1 MKLKKSMTEKIK
13 IALLEWAKK
22 VLNQEAQWDEEKT
35 HEAIQKLYELSIVQ
49 KMLLGEETVN
59 NDQWKR
65 QQAQLNEVIE
75 SLTGES
81 KKERSKE
88 ENMEVAPM
96 METIKN
102 MVTEMPEPETYEK
115 LFETI
120 EDMPNFVPKDKE
132 ERIESNESQFQK
144 AEERKNINDH
154 FAKTLSIDLND
165 RLAFI
170 KHLFEGDSKTY
181 ERVLAQ
187 VITYETWEE
196 VFLFIEAHVKT
207 EYDNWTG
214 KEEVFERFLNTL
226 QKNFET

>member
-81 KKERSKE
+81 KKERIKE
-88 ENMEVAPM
+88 ENMEIAPM

>member
-1 MKLKKSMTEKIK
+1 MTEKIK

-49 KMLLGEETVN
+49 KMLLEEETVN

-81 KKERSKE
+81 KKERIKE
-88 ENMEVAPM
+88 ENMEIAPM

>member
-1 MKLKKSMTEKIK
+1 MTEKIK

-49 KMLLGEETVN
+49 KMLLEEETVN

-81 KKERSKE
+81 KKERIKE
-88 ENMEVAPM
+88 ENMEIAPM

-120 EDMPNFVPKDKE
+120 EDMPTFVPKDKE

>member
-1 MKLKKSMTEKIK
+1 
-13 IALLEWAKK
+13 
-22 VLNQEAQWDEEKT
+22 
-35 HEAIQKLYELSIVQ
+35 
-49 KMLLGEETVN
+49 
-59 NDQWKR
+59 
-65 QQAQLNEVIE
+65 
-75 SLTGES
+75 
-81 KKERSKE
+81 
-88 ENMEVAPM
+88 MEVAPM

-120 EDMPNFVPKDKE
+120 EDMPTFVPKDNEVSTETK
-132 ERIESNESQFQK
+132 ESQFQK

-170 KHLFEGDSKTY
+170 KHLFEGDTKTY

-187 VITYETWEE
+187 VVTYETWEE
-196 VFLFIEAHVKT
+196 VFSFLEAHVKT

-214 KEEVFERFLNTL
+214 KEEVVERFLNTL
-226 QKNFET
+226 QKNFEN

>member
-1 MKLKKSMTEKIK
+1 MTEKIK

-49 KMLLGEETVN
+49 KMLLEEETVN

-81 KKERSKE
+81 KKERIKE
-88 ENMEVAPM
+88 ENMEVTPM

-120 EDMPNFVPKDKE
+120 EDMPTFVPKDKE
-132 ERIESNESQFQK
+132 ERSESNESQFQK

-207 EYDNWTG
+207 EYDNWSG
-214 KEEVFERFLNTL
+214 KEEVVERFLNTL

>member
-1 MKLKKSMTEKIK
+1 MTEKIK

-49 KMLLGEETVN
+49 KMLLEEETVN

-81 KKERSKE
+81 KKERIKE

-120 EDMPNFVPKDKE
+120 EDMPTFVPKDKE
-132 ERIESNESQFQK
+132 ERIESNEFQFQK

-214 KEEVFERFLNTL
+214 KEEVVERFLNTL

>member
-1 MKLKKSMTEKIK
+1 MTEKIK

-49 KMLLGEETVN
+49 KMLLEEETVN

-81 KKERSKE
+81 KKERIKE

-120 EDMPNFVPKDKE
+120 EDMPTFVPKDKE

-214 KEEVFERFLNTL
+214 KEEVVERFLNTL

>member
-1 MKLKKSMTEKIK
+1 MTEKIK

-81 KKERSKE
+81 KKERIKE
-88 ENMEVAPM
+88 ENMEIAPM

-102 MVTEMPEPETYEK
+102 MVLPVGGWAFWRWWGSKVVIEEK
-115 LFETI
+115 SSLTSIWRVWFGTI
-120 EDMPNFVPKDKE
+120 TRSDVILPCK
-132 ERIESNESQFQK
+132 RIS
-144 AEERKNINDH
+144 
-154 FAKTLSIDLND
+154 
-165 RLAFI
+165 
-170 KHLFEGDSKTY
+170 
-181 ERVLAQ
+181 V
-187 VITYETWEE
+187 
-196 VFLFIEAHVKT
+196 
-207 EYDNWTG
+207 
-214 KEEVFERFLNTL
+214 
-226 QKNFET
+226 

>member
-1 MKLKKSMTEKIK
+1 MTEKIK

-81 KKERSKE
+81 KKERIKE
-88 ENMEVAPM
+88 ENMEIAPM

-170 KHLFEGDSKTY
+170 KHLFEEDSKTY

-214 KEEVFERFLNTL
+214 KEEVVERFLNTL

>member
-1 MKLKKSMTEKIK
+1 MKEKIK
-13 IALLEWAKK
+13 IALVEWAKK
-22 VLNQEAQWDEEKT
+22 VLNQEALWEEEKT

-49 KMLLGEETVN
+49 KMLLEEETPN
-59 NDQWKR
+59 NELWKR

-75 SLTGES
+75 SLTGKPKIE
-81 KKERSKE
+81 KAKE

-120 EDMPNFVPKDKE
+120 EDMPTFVPKNNEGSTEASESPIKEVE
-132 ERIESNESQFQK
+132 ERN
-144 AEERKNINDH
+144 NINDH
-154 FAKTLSIDLND
+154 FAKILRIDLND

-170 KHLFEGDSKTY
+170 KHLFEGDAKTY

-187 VITYETWEE
+187 VVTYQTWEE
-196 VFLFIEAHVKT
+196 VSSFLEAQVKT

-214 KEEVFERFLNTL
+214 KEEVVERFLYTL

>member
-1 MKLKKSMTEKIK
+1 MTEKIK

-81 KKERSKE
+81 KKERIKE
-88 ENMEVAPM
+88 ENMEIAPM

-120 EDMPNFVPKDKE
+120 EDMPTFVRKDKE

>member
-1 MKLKKSMTEKIK
+1 LKLKKSMTEKIK

-81 KKERSKE
+81 KKERIKE
-88 ENMEVAPM
+88 ENMEIAPM

>member
-1 MKLKKSMTEKIK
+1 MNEKIK

-49 KMLLGEETVN
+49 KMLLEEETVN

-81 KKERSKE
+81 KKERIKE
-88 ENMEVAPM
+88 ENMEIAPM

-120 EDMPNFVPKDKE
+120 EDMPTFVPKDKE

-170 KHLFEGDSKTY
+170 KHLFEEDSKTY

>member
-1 MKLKKSMTEKIK
+1 MTEKIK

-81 KKERSKE
+81 KKERIKE
-88 ENMEVAPM
+88 ENMEIAPM

-120 EDMPNFVPKDKE
+120 EDMPTFVPKDKE

-170 KHLFEGDSKTY
+170 KHLFEEDSKTY

-214 KEEVFERFLNTL
+214 KEEVVERFLNTL

>member
-1 MKLKKSMTEKIK
+1 MTEKIK

-49 KMLLGEETVN
+49 KMLLEEETVN

-65 QQAQLNEVIE
+65 QQTQLNEVIE

-120 EDMPNFVPKDKE
+120 EDMPTFVPKDKE

-170 KHLFEGDSKTY
+170 KHLFEEDSKTY

-214 KEEVFERFLNTL
+214 KEEVVERFLNTL

>member
-81 KKERSKE
+81 KKERIKE
-88 ENMEVAPM
+88 ENMEIAPM

-214 KEEVFERFLNTL
+214 KEEVVERFLNTL

>member
-1 MKLKKSMTEKIK
+1 MTEKIK

-81 KKERSKE
+81 KKERIKE
-88 ENMEVAPM
+88 ENMEIAPM

-132 ERIESNESQFQK
+132 EPIESNESQFQK

-187 VITYETWEE
+187 VITYETREE

-214 KEEVFERFLNTL
+214 KEEVVERFLNTL

>member
-1 MKLKKSMTEKIK
+1 MTEKIK

-81 KKERSKE
+81 KKERIKE
-88 ENMEVAPM
+88 ENMEIAPM

>member
-1 MKLKKSMTEKIK
+1 MTEKIK

-49 KMLLGEETVN
+49 KMLLEEETVN

-81 KKERSKE
+81 KKERIKE
-88 ENMEVAPM
+88 ENMEIAPM

-120 EDMPNFVPKDKE
+120 EDMPTFVHKDKE

-196 VFLFIEAHVKT
+196 VFIFIEAHVKT
-207 EYDNWTG
+207 EYENWTG
-214 KEEVFERFLNTL
+214 KEEVVERFLNTL

>member
-1 MKLKKSMTEKIK
+1 MTEKIK

-49 KMLLGEETVN
+49 KMLLEEETVN
-59 NDQWKR
+59 NGQWKR

-81 KKERSKE
+81 KKERIKE

-120 EDMPNFVPKDKE
+120 EDMPTFVPKDNEVSTETK
-132 ERIESNESQFQK
+132 ESQFQK

-170 KHLFEGDSKTY
+170 KHLFEGDTKTY

-187 VITYETWEE
+187 VVTYETWEE
-196 VFLFIEAHVKT
+196 VFSFLEAHVKT

-214 KEEVFERFLNTL
+214 KEEVVERFLNTL
-226 QKNFET
+226 QKNFEN

>member
-1 MKLKKSMTEKIK
+1 MTEKIK

-49 KMLLGEETVN
+49 KMLLEEETVN

-81 KKERSKE
+81 KKERIKE

-120 EDMPNFVPKDKE
+120 EDMPTFVPKDNEVSTETK
-132 ERIESNESQFQK
+132 ESQFQK

-207 EYDNWTG
+207 EYENWTG
-214 KEEVFERFLNTL
+214 KEEVVERFLNTL
-226 QKNFET
+226 QKNFEN

>member
-1 MKLKKSMTEKIK
+1 MTEKIK

-49 KMLLGEETVN
+49 KMLLEEETVN

-81 KKERSKE
+81 KKERIKE
-88 ENMEVAPM
+88 ENMEIAPM

-170 KHLFEGDSKTY
+170 KHLFEEDSKTY

-214 KEEVFERFLNTL
+214 KEEVVERFLNTL

>member
-1 MKLKKSMTEKIK
+1 
-13 IALLEWAKK
+13 
-22 VLNQEAQWDEEKT
+22 
-35 HEAIQKLYELSIVQ
+35 
-49 KMLLGEETVN
+49 MLLGEETVN

-81 KKERSKE
+81 KKERIKE
-88 ENMEVAPM
+88 ENMEIAPM

>member
-1 MKLKKSMTEKIK
+1 MTEKIK

-49 KMLLGEETVN
+49 KMLLEKETVN
-59 NDQWKR
+59 NDQRKR

-75 SLTGES
+75 SLTGQS
-81 KKERSKE
+81 KKVRIKE
-88 ENMEVAPM
+88 ENMEVAPL

-120 EDMPNFVPKDKE
+120 EDMPTFVPKDKQ

-170 KHLFEGDSKTY
+170 KHLFEEDSKTY

-214 KEEVFERFLNTL
+214 KEEVVERFLNTL

>member
-1 MKLKKSMTEKIK
+1 MTEKIK

-49 KMLLGEETVN
+49 KMLLEEETVN

-81 KKERSKE
+81 KKERIKE

-120 EDMPNFVPKDKE
+120 EDMPTFVPKDKE
-132 ERIESNESQFQK
+132 VSTETKESQFQK

-214 KEEVFERFLNTL
+214 KEEVVERFLNTL

>member
-1 MKLKKSMTEKIK
+1 MTEKIK

-49 KMLLGEETVN
+49 KMLLEEETVN

-81 KKERSKE
+81 KKERIKE

-120 EDMPNFVPKDKE
+120 EDMPTFVPKDNEVSTETK
-132 ERIESNESQFQK
+132 ESQFQK

-170 KHLFEGDSKTY
+170 KHLFEGDTKTY

-214 KEEVFERFLNTL
+214 KEEVVERFLNTL
-226 QKNFET
+226 QKTLRTKGSFSK

>member
-1 MKLKKSMTEKIK
+1 MTEKIK
-13 IALLEWAKK
+13 IALLEWVKK

-49 KMLLGEETVN
+49 KMLLEEETVN

-81 KKERSKE
+81 KKERIKE

-120 EDMPNFVPKDKE
+120 EDMPTFVPKDKE
-132 ERIESNESQFQK
+132 ERIESNEFQFQK

-214 KEEVFERFLNTL
+214 KEEVVERFLNTL

>member
-1 MKLKKSMTEKIK
+1 MTEKIK
-13 IALLEWAKK
+13 NALIKWAKE
-22 VLNQEAQWDEEKT
+22 VLNQETLWDEEKT

-49 KMLLGEETVN
+49 KMLLEEETPN
-59 NDQWKR
+59 NELWKR

-75 SLTGES
+75 SLTGKP
-81 KKERSKE
+81 KKEGDKE

-120 EDMPNFVPKDKE
+120 EEMPTFVPKEKE
-132 ERIESNESQFQK
+132 VSIESNDSPIQK
-144 AEERKNINDH
+144 VEERKNINDH

-170 KHLFEGDSKTY
+170 KHLFEEDTKTY

-187 VITYETWEE
+187 VVTYETWED
-196 VFLFIEAHVKT
+196 VFNFLELQVKT

-214 KEEVFERFLNTL
+214 KEEVVERFLTTL

>member
-1 MKLKKSMTEKIK
+1 MTEKIK

-49 KMLLGEETVN
+49 KMLLEEETVN

-102 MVTEMPEPETYEK
+102 MVIEMPEPETYEK

-120 EDMPNFVPKDKE
+120 EDMPTFVPKDKE

-170 KHLFEGDSKTY
+170 KHLFEEDSKTY

-214 KEEVFERFLNTL
+214 KEEVVERFLNTL